1 MKVKT
6 RKGGPITIE
15 EEELDKVEKF
25 THQRSII
32 SKTGGSRK
40 DIKARISKAQQ
51 AWRLT
56 TGLQPK
62 KNAYHT
68 YVR

>member
-15 EEELDKVEKF
+15 EEELDKVDKF

-32 SKTGGSRK
+32 SKTGGSGK

-51 AWRLT
+51 A
-56 TGLQPK
+56 
-62 KNAYHT
+62 
-68 YVR
+68 

>member
-15 EEELDKVEKF
+15 EEELDKVDKF

-32 SKTGGSRK
+32 SKTGGSGK

-51 AWRLT
+51 AWSLT

-62 KNAYHT
+62 KKAYHT